1 MGLHAND
8 LIDLVEPVFEIDS
21 YQSKMG
27 NDADIMVLSFTV
39 LEKGAADDLVKF
51 VESGYSFVLDADATT
66 GEQSDGY
73 YRVYVEIEREV
84 SVVVNAD
91 SKEQAEEHAMDLFV
105 ENPNEQ
111 LLLNRVVGVTEEEDK

>member
-27 NDADIMVLSFTV
+27 NDSDIMVLSFTV

-51 VESGYSFVLDADATT
+51 TKTEVQDVNVLSLISILEKTTIQAREMNAICGVKEDASSNEKSSWLYS
-66 GEQSDGY
+66 SK
-73 YRVYVEIEREV
+73 RVHTKQCE
-84 SVVVNAD
+84 
-91 SKEQAEEHAMDLFV
+91 
-105 ENPNEQ
+105 
-111 LLLNRVVGVTEEEDK
+111 

>member
-1 MGLHAND
+1 MQLYG
-8 LIDLVEPVFEIDS
+8 
-21 YQSKMG
+21 G
-27 NDADIMVLSFTV
+27 GIMA
-39 LEKGAADDLVKF
+39 K
-51 VESGYSFVLDADATT
+51 Y
-66 GEQSDGY
+66 
-73 YRVYVEIEREV
+73 YVEIEREV